1 MPFDFASIP
10 PRTTDTGRQPPQT
23 PSAPASAVE
32 EGESGAPHAAV
43 FVVFAL
49 VVLVAAWWLTGTPP
63 DAVNARRRPTPT
75 DGRSLFTW
83 ALEY

>member
-1 MPFDFASIP
+1 MPFDFTCLP
-10 PRTTDTGRQPPQT
+10 PQTGDEARQPPQT
-23 PSAPASAVE
+23 PSSPASAVT

-43 FVVFAL
+43 FLVFAL